1 MGIFLFSANENC
13 SMSNARY
20 NRASG
25 REKMIRSEML
35 ARLEKE
41 TKIWDVVVIGG
52 GATGLGAA
60 VEAASR
66 GYSTLLVEQ
75 GDFSQGTSSRS
86 TKLIHGGIR
95 YLQQG
100 NISLVLEALQERGL
114 LLQNAPHLVR
124 HQSFVVPN
132 YSWWEGPFYGVGL
145 KVYDVLAGKLGLKK
159 STVLTREMVLE
170 KIPTLEPQD
179 LKGGVIYYDGQ
190 FDDARLAVTLA
201 QTAEDLGACVINYMQ
216 VVDLIKT
223 SGLVSGVRL
232 ADKLSGNEYEINA
245 KTVVNATG
253 IFVDAV
259 LKMDTAEH
267 ENIISPSQGVHI
279 VLDKSFLPGDT
290 AIMVPHTE
298 DGRVLFAVPWHDRVI
313 VGTTDT
319 PIEKPS
325 LEPLPF
331 KEELTF
337 LLDHAAKYLTKDPTA
352 ADVLSA
358 FAGIRPLINAGNG
371 KKTAALSR
379 DHHLNISPSGLI
391 TIAGG
396 KWTTYRKMGEDTIDA
411 AIPIGALEPRK
422 SRTRNLSLNGWSTDD
437 EGNAPYA
444 LYGKNARYIKRLV
457 DIDPSLGEP
466 IHERLPYNFAEIV
479 WAVRNEMAI
488 FLDDVLARRTR
499 ALILDAKASMEAA
512 PAVVR
517 VMAKEM
523 GKDEAWEKDQLQRYL
538 GRAAAYLVS

>member
-1 MGIFLFSANENC
+1 
-13 SMSNARY
+13 
-20 NRASG
+20 
-25 REKMIRSEML
+25 MIRSEMI
-35 ARLEKE
+35 ARLEKD
-41 TKIWDVVVIGG
+41 TKIWDVIVIGG

-60 VEAASR
+60 VESASR
-66 GYSTLLVEQ
+66 GYSTLLLEQ
-75 GDFSQGTSSRS
+75 GDFAQGTSSRS

-100 NISLVLEALQERGL
+100 NISLVLEALHERGL

-159 STVLTREMVLE
+159 STVLSREMVLE
-170 KIPTLEPQD
+170 KIPTLEPSD

-201 QTAEDLGACVINYMQ
+201 QTAEDLGACVLNYSQ
-216 VVDLIKT
+216 VVSLIKSNDLI
-223 SGLVSGVRL
+223 SGVCV
-232 ADKLSGNEYEINA
+232 ADKLTGTEYEVMGKAVI
-245 KTVVNATG
+245 NATG
-253 IFVDAV
+253 IFVDSI
-259 LKMDTAEH
+259 LKMDMDAH

-290 AIMVPHTE
+290 AIMVPHTD

-319 PIEKPS
+319 AIEKPS

-331 KEELTF
+331 KEELDF
-337 LLDHAAKYLTKDPTA
+337 LLGHAAKYLTKDPVA
-352 ADVLSA
+352 SDVLSA

-371 KKTAALSR
+371 KKTATLSR
-379 DHHLNISPSGLI
+379 DHHLNVSPSGLI

-411 AIPIGALEPRK
+411 AIPIGALDLRK
-422 SRTRNLSLNGWSTDD
+422 SRTRNLSLNGWSVDD
-437 EGNAPYA
+437 EGNAPYG
-444 LYGKNARYIKRLV
+444 LYGNNSRLIKRIV
-457 DIDPSLGEP
+457 EDDPTLGKQ
-466 IHERLPYNFAEIV
+466 IHERLPYRFAEVV
-479 WAVRNEMAI
+479 WAVRNEMAF
-488 FLDDVLARRTR
+488 FLDDVLSRRTR
-499 ALILDAKASMEAA
+499 SLILDARASMEAA
-512 PAVVR
+512 PEVAR
-517 VMAKEM
+517 VMAKEL
-523 GKDEAWEKDQLQRYL
+523 GKDEAWQKDQVERYMK
-538 GRAAAYLVS
+538 RASTYLVP

>member
-1 MGIFLFSANENC
+1 
-13 SMSNARY
+13 
-20 NRASG
+20 
-25 REKMIRSEML
+25 MIRSEML
-35 ARLEKE
+35 ARLENE
-41 TKIWDVVVIGG
+41 TKVWDVVVIGG

-114 LLQNAPHLVR
+114 LLQNAPHLVH

-145 KVYDVLAGKLGLKK
+145 RVYDMLAGKLGLKK
-159 STVLTREMVLE
+159 STVLTREKVLE
-170 KIPTLEPQD
+170 KIPTLEPKD

-201 QTAEDLGACVINYMQ
+201 QTAEDLGACVLNYVQVKGLIKTGGLVAGVQ
-216 VVDLIKT
+216 VVDKI
-223 SGLVSGVRL
+223 SGKEHEVMAR
-232 ADKLSGNEYEINA
+232 
-245 KTVVNATG
+245 TVVNATG
-253 IFVDAV
+253 IFVDSV
-259 LKMDTAEH
+259 LKMDTPDH

-279 VLDKSFLPGDT
+279 VLDQSFLPRDT
-290 AIMVPHTE
+290 AILVPHTE
-298 DGRVLFAVPWHDRVI
+298 DGRVLFAVPWHGRVI

-319 PIEKPS
+319 PIAQPS
-325 LEPLPF
+325 LEPLPL
-331 KEELTF
+331 KEELSF
-337 LLDHAAKYLTKDPTA
+337 LLDHAAKYLTKDPVA
-352 ADVLSA
+352 SDVLSA
-358 FAGIRPLINAGNG
+358 FAGIRPLVTEGGG

-379 DHHLNISPSGLI
+379 DHHLNVSPSGLI

-396 KWTTYRKMGEDTIDA
+396 KWTTYRKMAEDTIDT

-422 SRTRNLSLNGWSTDD
+422 SRTRNLSLNGWSVDH
-437 EGNAPYA
+437 EGNAPYG
-444 LYGKNARYIKRLV
+444 LYGNNARFIKRIV
-457 DIDPSLGEP
+457 DVDPELDRP
-466 IHERLPYNFAEIV
+466 IHERLPYRFAEIV
-479 WAVRNEMAI
+479 WAVRHEMAV

-499 ALILDAKASMEAA
+499 ALILDARASMEAA
-512 PAVVR
+512 PEVAR
-517 VMAKEM
+517 VMAKEL
-523 GKDEAWEKDQLQRYL
+523 GYDEEWEKDQLQRYL
-538 GRAAAYLVS
+538 RRAASYLVE

>member
-1 MGIFLFSANENC
+1 
-13 SMSNARY
+13 
-20 NRASG
+20 
-25 REKMIRSEML
+25 MIRSDMIS
-35 ARLEKE
+35 RIKKQS
-41 TKIWDVVVIGG
+41 KIWDVIVIGG

-60 VEAASR
+60 VESASR
-66 GYSTLLVEQ
+66 GYSTLLLEQ

-114 LLQNAPHLVR
+114 LLQNAPHLVH

-159 STVLTREMVLE
+159 STVLSREMVME
-170 KIPTLEPQD
+170 KIRTLEPEG

-201 QTAEDLGACVINYMQ
+201 QTAEDLGGCVLNYAQ
-216 VVDLIKT
+216 VVSLIKS
-223 SGLVSGVRL
+223 SGLISGVKVV
-232 ADKLSGNEYEINA
+232 DKLDGTEYDIMG
-245 KTVVNATG
+245 KTVINATG
-253 IFVDAV
+253 IFVDAI
-259 LKMDTAEH
+259 LKMDEAKH
-267 ENIISPSQGVHI
+267 EQIIAPSQGVHI

-290 AIMVPHTE
+290 AILVPHTE

-331 KEELTF
+331 KEELDF
-337 LLDHAAKYLTKDPTA
+337 LLSHAARYLTKDPVA
-352 ADVLSA
+352 SDVLST
-358 FAGIRPLINAGNG
+358 FAGIRPLINTGNA
-371 KKTAALSR
+371 KKTATLSR
-379 DHHLNISPSGLI
+379 DHHLSISPSGLI

-411 AIPIGALEPRK
+411 AIPIGSLDSRK
-422 SRTRNLSLNGWSTDD
+422 SRTRNLSLNGWSVDD
-437 EGNAPYA
+437 EGNAPYE
-444 LYGKNARYIKRLV
+444 LYGNNSRLIKR
-457 DIDPSLGEP
+457 IAEEDPSLSKP
-466 IHERLPYNFAEIV
+466 IHTRLPYRFAEVV
-479 WAVRNEMAI
+479 WAVRNEMAVH
-488 FLDDVLARRTR
+488 LDDVLSRRTR
-499 ALILDAKASMEAA
+499 ALILDARASMEAA
-512 PAVVR
+512 PEVAR
-517 VMAKEM
+517 IMAKEM
-523 GKDEAWEKDQLQRYL
+523 GKDETWENDQVERYVKQA
-538 GRAAAYLVS
+538 RTYLVS

>member
-1 MGIFLFSANENC
+1 
-13 SMSNARY
+13 
-20 NRASG
+20 
-25 REKMIRSEML
+25 MIRSEMI
-35 ARLEKE
+35 ARLESE
-41 TKIWDVVVIGG
+41 TKVWDVVVIGG

-100 NISLVLEALQERGL
+100 NISLVLEALHERGL

-145 KVYDVLAGKLGLKK
+145 RVYDMLAGKLGLKK
-159 STVLTREMVLE
+159 STVLTREDVLE
-170 KIPTLEPQD
+170 KIPTLEPRD

-201 QTAEDLGACVINYMQ
+201 QTAEDLGACVVNYAQ
-216 VVDLIKT
+216 VKGLIKT
-223 SGLVSGVRL
+223 GGLVAGVKVTDKISG
-232 ADKLSGNEYEINA
+232 KEYEIMA
-245 KTVVNATG
+245 RSVVNATG
-253 IFVDAV
+253 IFVDSV
-259 LKMDTAEH
+259 LKMDAPDH
-267 ENIISPSQGVHI
+267 EDIISPSQGVHI
-279 VLDKSFLPGDT
+279 VLDQSFLPGET
-290 AIMVPHTE
+290 AILVPHTE
-298 DGRVLFAVPWHDRVI
+298 DGRVLFAVPWHGRVI

-319 PIEKPS
+319 PIDQPT

-331 KEELTF
+331 KEELDF
-337 LLDHAAKYLTKDPTA
+337 LIDHAAKYLTKDPSA

-358 FAGIRPLINAGNG
+358 FAGIRPLVTAGGG

-379 DHHLNISPSGLI
+379 DHHLNVSPSGLI

-422 SRTRNLSLNGWSTDD
+422 SRTRNLSLNGWSMDH

-444 LYGKNARYIKRLV
+444 LYGNNARFIKRIVEV
-457 DIDPSLGEP
+457 DPDLDRP
-466 IHERLPYNFAEIV
+466 IHERLPYRFAEIV
-479 WAVRNEMAI
+479 WAVRHEMAV
-488 FLDDVLARRTR
+488 FLDDVLSRRTR
-499 ALILDAKASMEAA
+499 ALILDARASMEAA
-512 PAVVR
+512 PDVVR

-523 GKDEAWEKDQLQRYL
+523 GKDEEWEKDQLERYL
-538 GRAAAYLVS
+538 RRAAAYLVG